1 MAEFAAVGVA
11 ASILQVIDFGTRFI
25 ATAWQLSKSEQS
37 FLASLE
43 DLRKTSKNFRDAQR
57 TLQSTDPGSNTAIVS
72 LVQKS
77 IAISEEM
84 TDSMD
89 KIGRGRSALKKAW
102 LALWKEEKLKTLE
115 VRLRDVQLDLTFHM
129 TVDLR

>member
-11 ASILQVIDFGTRFI
+11 ASVLQVIDFGTRFI
-25 ATAWQLSKSEQS
+25 ATAWQLSRSEHD
-37 FLASLE
+37 FLMSLE
-43 DLRKTSKNFRDAQR
+43 DLRKTSDNFRDAQR
-57 TLQSTDPGSNTAIVS
+57 TLESTDPGSNKAVES

-77 IAISEEM
+77 VAISEEM
-84 TDSMD
+84 TNSLD

-102 LALWKEEKLKTLE
+102 LTLWKEEKLKTLE
-115 VRLRDVQLDLTFHM
+115 VRLREVQLDLTFHM